1 MTGSYCGGHHL
12 DSDFSPMDLIHPL
25 QPRTPMPRRA
35 NGHFPFVD
43 LALDAEP
50 LQLPPARGDAQVALG
65 LVILATG
72 GADLD
77 RRVLLGAVVGGSR

>member
-1 MTGSYCGGHHL
+1 MTGSYCGKHL

-25 QPRTPMPRRA
+25 QPHTPMPRRV

-65 LVILATG
+65 ILILATG